1 MLSAQDY
8 IDQWKAMNEE
18 FVEED
23 TPFIIDVPSLE
34 ATKQWIT
41 ESNEP
46 TTKTSEPSN
55 ERREEKETSD
65 A

>member
-8 IDQWKAMNEE
+8 VDQWKAMNEE

-23 TPFIIDVPSLE
+23 TPFIIAVPSLE
-34 ATKQWIT
+34 ATEKWIK

-46 TTKTSEPSN
+46 TTKTSQS
-55 ERREEKETSD
+55 SD
-65 A
+65 E